1 MINDRVFISESI
13 LVILRSI
20 RLKVVVRSKIEF
32 FIELCIS
39 MFVEIL
45 NNFVVHPLPALSGHS
60 GQRSGSG
67 RKRIFA
73 LQSLAERTPKNFAG
87 QHQILFVGIL
97 IILDPLVSKSD

>member
-73 LQSLAERTPKNFAG
+73 LQKLAA
-87 QHQILFVGIL
+87 
-97 IILDPLVSKSD
+97 KSGGEDTEEFCWTTSNTLRGSPYSSF

>member
-39 MFVEIL
+39 MSIEIL

-73 LQSLAERTPKNFAG
+73 LQKHCS
-87 QHQILFVGIL
+87 
-97 IILDPLVSKSD
+97 

>member
-39 MFVEIL
+39 MSVEIL
-45 NNFVVHPLPALSGHS
+45 NGYGRLCRAIAAKDLEAVANGYSHYRSIAAKSGGEDTEEFCWTTS
-60 GQRSGSG
+60 NTLRGSPYSS
-67 RKRIFA
+67 F
-73 LQSLAERTPKNFAG
+73 
-87 QHQILFVGIL
+87 
-97 IILDPLVSKSD
+97 